1 MASGAF
7 LSSAGS
13 SLRAGSAGLAGS
25 ERRGSLPEIAQSAH
39 VYHGPPEPNSA
50 WSAWDRTEG
59 ENERRIRYCVFR
71 NRQWGTTV
79 ELDYNSNGAFKSQ
92 PAKPPSPTRVL
103 PRPALRAG
111 AARASPPFRAER
123 YTRDDHDFPNLVEP
137 SGRQRQVEGLS
148 APRIASELRAGSR
161 TGSLRMTAPV
171 ERHGMWTAAVEGR
184 DIVLTQAAGLSS
196 AARLRLRLVLSPD
209 ALEFYGQSASHT
221 TAPAPPHTPRPPPAP
236 APRGAARGAHGR
248 ARGGRRRRRRS
259 SWKWGGRRRRSQVPG
274 RSARTHLGARGATR
288 QLGSSAA
295 RGAGGGGD
303 VLGELRRSMC
313 QVGWRGQQNSCLAA
327 ATAVLI
333 QTATP
338 FLLLARCL

>member
-248 ARGGRRRRRRS
+248 ARGGA
-259 SWKWGGRRRRSQVPG
+259 GGGGV
-274 RSARTHLGARGATR
+274 HRG
-288 QLGSSAA
+288 S
-295 RGAGGGGD
+295 GAGGGAAPKCRAGARAHT
-303 VLGELRRSMC
+303 LARGGRRDNW
-313 QVGWRGQQNSCLAA
+313 GAARRAARGGA
-327 ATAVLI
+327 ATCSGSCGGACARWAGGGNRTAVSQQQQLS
-333 QTATP
+333 
-338 FLLLARCL
+338 